1 MRQGNQA
8 VEDSVSAIQSIDEY
22 SQQVTEIVEIITQI
36 ASQTNLLAMNA
47 AKDILESV
55 YALYI
60 IEGKT
65 WIL

>member
-60 IEGKT
+60 IAGKT